1 MTITQTVDIPADR
14 RVRFDF
20 IVPRDIPEGQ
30 TNVVIQFPFP
40 AKVQPSE
47 TTATEEK
54 PKMHIP
60 KNSNGKFRI
69 SRQELDELRKNSPIS
84 QSLSGILSGLGD
96 VDLDEVRMARLARQ
110 L

>member
-1 MTITQTVDIPADR
+1 MTLTQTVDIPSDR
-14 RVRFDF
+14 RVRIDF
-20 IVPRDIPEGQ
+20 MVPRDIPEGR
-30 TNVVIQFPFP
+30 TSVVIQFPFP
-40 AKVQPSE
+40 AKIQPPE

-60 KNSNGKFRI
+60 KNSNGKFI
-69 SRQELDELRKNSPIS
+69 LTDEIIAEMERNSPIS
-84 QSLSGILSGLGD
+84 RSLSGILSGLGD

>member
-1 MTITQTVDIPADR
+1 MTITQTIDIPADR
-14 RVRFDF
+14 QVRLDF
-20 IVPRDIPEGQ
+20 KVPLEIPEGQ
-30 TNVVIQFPFP
+30 TKVVIQFPVWT
-40 AKVQPSE
+40 KSQPSE

-60 KNSNGKFRI
+60 KNSNGKFI
-69 SRQELDELRKNSPIS
+69 LTDEIIAEMERNSPIS
-84 QSLSGILSGLGD
+84 RSLSGILSNLGD